1 MKEMSNIQKINR
13 RDFVKIF
20 GLTSAGIILGCNVSS
35 DKKEFIPASNG
46 NSFIPNVF
54 IQIHKDGTI
63 TLMASRSEMGQGIR
77 TSLASAIADEMEADW
92 KYVSVKQAVGH
103 EKYGNQNT
111 DGSRSVRTILEP
123 MRKMGATA
131 KMMLIAAAAQKWN
144 ISETDCKAEN
154 HFIINQ
160 KTAEKIFFGDLVEV
174 ASKISLPDE
183 KNIQLKK
190 VEDFN
195 YIGKTLKSV
204 DLKDFTHGTAKYG
217 MDISIPN
224 MKFAAIARCPVTFGT
239 VKSFDSKNAE
249 TVFGV
254 EKIVSLDRMIP
265 PVGQFF
271 GALGGVAVIANNTW
285 SAFQGKLNL
294 EIEWNYGE
302 NHSFD
307 TVKFT
312 EILTKRVHEKA
323 KLVPGSKGNVTKA
336 FNEAEKSIEA
346 TYHVPFLVH
355 TPMEV
360 PNATAWFQG
369 DKVEV
374 WAPVQDPQTAR
385 AEIAHFFEIPIENIT
400 INVTFLGGGFG
411 RKSKSDFVVEAVA
424 LSKKINAPVQVVW
437 TREDDVQHSFYHATS
452 VQYLKGSINKN
463 GQVTGWL
470 QRVALPSIVSSFKPF
485 SEYASGLELNQ
496 GFTNNPYQI
505 ENFRLENAKA
515 EAHLRI
521 GWMRSVVHIHSGF
534 ANNCFVDELAFAA
547 KIDPIQFHLNL
558 IGKDTIIDGKSAF
571 PYNSKRM
578 KDVLINTSKLANWGR
593 KLSKNHG
600 IGIAIHYSFY
610 SYVATAVEVSVFN
623 GVVKI
628 ENVWTTIDCGLVLNK
643 DNVKN
648 QLEGAAIFGISL
660 AMFGKISTKEGAVEQ
675 YNFFDYQMARMKDA
689 PKITIDIVDAMN
701 EPPTGVG
708 EPGVPVMAPAIC
720 NAIFNAT
727 GKRVRFLPIMEQELE
742 SI

>member
-1 MKEMSNIQKINR
+1 MSNIQKINR

-20 GLTSAGIILGCNVSS
+20 GLTSTGIILGCNISS
-35 DKKEFIPASNG
+35 DKKEFIPASNE
-46 NSFIPNVF
+46 NSFSPNLF
-54 IQIHKDGTI
+54 IQIHKNGNI

-92 KYVSVKQAVGH
+92 KYVTVKQAIGH

-144 ISETDCKAEN
+144 IAESDCKAEN

-160 KTAEKIFFGDLVEV
+160 KTTEKIFFGDLIDV
-174 ASKISLPDE
+174 ASKMPIPDE
-183 KNIQLKK
+183 NTIQLKK

-217 MDISIPN
+217 MDIRIPN

-239 VKSFDSKNAE
+239 VKSFDSSAAE
-249 TVFGV
+249 KISGV
-254 EKIVSLDRMIP
+254 EKVIQLDRIVP
-265 PVGQFF
+265 PIGQFF

-285 SAFQGKLNL
+285 SAFQGKINL
-294 EIEWNYGE
+294 DIEWNYGE

-307 TVKFT
+307 TEKFN
-312 EILTKRVHEKA
+312 ELLTKRVHQKG
-323 KLVPGSKGNVTKA
+323 KLVPGSKGNVTNA
-336 FNEAEKSIEA
+336 FTNAEQLMEA

-369 DKVEV
+369 DKVAV

-400 INVTFLGGGFG
+400 VNVTFLGGGFG

-437 TREDDVQHSFYHATS
+437 TREDDVKHSFYHATS
-452 VQYLKGSINKN
+452 VQYLKGSINEK

-470 QRVALPSIVSSFKPF
+470 QRVALPSIVSSFKPL
-485 SEYASGLELNQ
+485 SDYASGFELNQ
-496 GFTNNPYQI
+496 GFTNNPYHIQ
-505 ENFRLENAKA
+505 NFRLENVKA

-534 ANNCFVDELAFAA
+534 ANNSFADELAFAA
-547 KIDPIQFHLNL
+547 KKNPIDFQMEL
-558 IGKDTIIDGKSAF
+558 IGKDQIIERKSDY

-578 KDVLINTSKLANWGR
+578 KKVLENTAKIADFNR
-593 KLSKNHG
+593 KRPENYG
-600 IGIAIHYSFY
+600 IGIAVHYSFY
-610 SYVATAVEVSVFN
+610 SYVATAVEVSVIDGN
-623 GVVKI
+623 VKI
-628 ENVWTTIDCGLVLNK
+628 EEVWTTIDCGLVLNK
-643 DNVKN
+643 DNVIN

-660 AMFGKISTKEGAVEQ
+660 ALFGKITAKEGAVEQ
-675 YNFFDYQMARMKDA
+675 NNFFDYQMTRMKDA
-689 PKITIDIVDAMN
+689 PKITINIIDAMN
-701 EPPTGVG
+701 QPPTGVG
-708 EPGVPVMAPAIC
+708 EPGVPVIAPAIC

-727 GKRVRFLPIMEQELE
+727 GKRIRTLPLIDVDF
-742 SI
+742 S